1 MRILRLLLL
10 VVLVGVTGLLLAR
23 FVVRGPVDE
32 RSLAQAIV
40 RETGSADRLLGATQ
54 PCRRTGRT
62 GIFRCVASDGSGG
75 ADYRVRIRTGSS
87 CFDGRRL
94 RDDSEERMPRRV
106 SGCVYLWQW
115 SLVDLI

>member
-10 VVLVGVTGLLLAR
+10 AVLVGVTGLVLAR

-32 RSLAQAIV
+32 RSLAQAVV

-62 GIFRCVASDGSGG
+62 GISVASPPTAAVARTIACGSGRAARASTDGGSGTTPKRGCRG
-75 ADYRVRIRTGSS
+75 A
-87 CFDGRRL
+87 
-94 RDDSEERMPRRV
+94 
-106 SGCVYLWQW
+106 
-115 SLVDLI
+115 